1 VRESLPGAGELTNRR
16 RGAQSLLVV
25 TLSSPKSALL
35 QFQKCLPRENV
46 RAHTRE
52 FVSTPAEHQVLLQG
66 PRLCRP
72 TLRRQLTCS
81 HGPVSTH
88 QEHAAEKHSNW
99 CMSLRVICA
108 SERTSERANERY
120 EQPPTNTR
128 PQCDLTLRWQK
139 PQQGHLGPMNA
150 TGGANTFR
158 KIFTVGI
165 WILAHSATPS
175 SRTTE
180 VLRDFYTPFSGNCNT
195 IYRDHIMASLLR
207 LQHTTSPRFN
217 HSLASQI
224 TRNTCANRM
233 LSASISNFPSMAH
246 PC

>member
-1 VRESLPGAGELTNRR
+1 MRESLAGAGELTNRR

-88 QEHAAEKHSNW
+88 REHAAEKHSNW
-99 CMSLRVICA
+99 CMPLRVICA
-108 SERTSERANERY
+108 SERAESNLHRY
-120 EQPPTNTR
+120 R
-128 PQCDLTLRWQK
+128 
-139 PQQGHLGPMNA
+139 
-150 TGGANTFR
+150 
-158 KIFTVGI
+158 
-165 WILAHSATPS
+165 
-175 SRTTE
+175 
-180 VLRDFYTPFSGNCNT
+180 
-195 IYRDHIMASLLR
+195 
-207 LQHTTSPRFN
+207 HTTLIRPHFALEN
-217 HSLASQI
+217 P
-224 TRNTCANRM
+224 
-233 LSASISNFPSMAH
+233 SARPLGTDECDGRRGYIQKDIYCRHLDISTICYRVPILQRS
-246 PC
+246 